1 MYIIVVGGGKVGFY
15 VAWTLVEEGHEVLII
30 ERDPDAA
37 SGISERLGTIV
48 LQGDGADATVL
59 ARAGA
64 SRANVVI
71 AATGDDE
78 DNLIVS
84 QVAKRKFNVERAI
97 ARVNNPKNE
106 LLFKRLGIDATV
118 SQTNVLLHLIEQRI
132 GVDGLTHLM
141 TLRHDEIE
149 IVEARVGKDSP
160 VVGKSLAEIKLPPN
174 CVFSAITRG
183 DQVIVPTGDTRL
195 DVGDEVIAVTRVEQ
209 ESELRR
215 LLVGQDTIYG

>member
-15 VAWTLVEEGHEVLII
+15 VAWTLVEEGYEVLII
-30 ERDPDAA
+30 ERDHEVA
-37 SGISERLGTIV
+37 SNISERLGTIV
-48 LQGDGADATVL
+48 LEGDGADATVL

-64 SRANVVI
+64 GRADVVI

-84 QVAKRKFNVERAI
+84 QVAKRKFAVDRAI

-118 SQTNVLLHLIEQRI
+118 SQTNVLLHLIEQRVA
-132 GVDGLTHLM
+132 VDGLTHLL

-149 IVEARVGKDSP
+149 IVEARVGKKSP
-160 VVGKSLAEIKLPPN
+160 VVGKTLAEITLPPS

-183 DQVIVPTGDTRL
+183 EDVIVPTGDTRL
-195 DVGDEVIAVTRVEQ
+195 EIGDEVIAVTRVDR

-215 LLVGQDTIYG
+215 LLVGQETIYG